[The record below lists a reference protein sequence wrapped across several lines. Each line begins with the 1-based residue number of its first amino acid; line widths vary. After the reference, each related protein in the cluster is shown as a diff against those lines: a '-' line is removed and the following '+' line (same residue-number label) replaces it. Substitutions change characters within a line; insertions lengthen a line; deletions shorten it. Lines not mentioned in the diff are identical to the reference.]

1 MRSFRVLLAVL
12 IALALPAQSLADA
25 RMAAA
30 CCPTAASDTAEAM
43 SPGHDC
49 CDEHDTN
56 SSGNHCDEG
65 SGCHCGSQL
74 ALAIHGF
81 QPATHELE
89 RYPAAFTPLPNSA
102 PSAAHWRPPAPRTDL
117 I

>member
-1 MRSFRVLLAVL
+1 MRSFRILLALL

-25 RMAAA
+25 RMAVD
-30 CCPTAASDTAEAM
+30 CCPVAALDTPEALT
-43 SPGHDC
+43 PGHDC
-49 CDEHDTN
+49 CHEHDTN

-65 SGCHCGSQL
+65 SGCHCGNHL
-74 ALAIHGF
+74 ALAFHDF
-81 QPATHELE
+81 QTATHEPE
-89 RYPAAFTPLPNSA
+89 RYPAAFTPLPHSA